1 MRIQSYEI
9 WCRLLYK
16 KNVYSRLR
24 PSVTFDYQIHSK
36 LFAGFEYMTPPWIHY
51 EAYNIQVTN
60 NIVLRTFGAALGV
73 AGGYNVLVAHNSVYT

>member
-1 MRIQSYEI
+1 
-9 WCRLLYK
+9 
-16 KNVYSRLR
+16 
-24 PSVTFDYQIHSK
+24 
-36 LFAGFEYMTPPWIHY
+36 MTPPWVHY